1 MNKKFVFTA
10 LGVIFVVAFAAFVLQ
25 ASVEN
30 SEQSSGSSGSSYQ
43 STRAISG
50 STIGGPFDL
59 IDEDGAVFTDAE
71 LKRPY
76 RLIYFGFTY
85 CPAICPTELAKTLK
99 AFKQL
104 DPALQDQIDL
114 VFVTIDPE
122 RDTAEIMK
130 QYTDL
135 FHERLIGLTGTQ
147 AQIDKVLSDYK
158 VYASKVQDET
168 MSDYT
173 MDHSSY
179 IYLFT
184 DQNIIRAMYRMSDE
198 AAFIAEDL
206 GHLLR

>member
-1 MNKKFVFTA
+1 MNKKFVFTG
-10 LGVIFVVAFAAFVLQ
+10 LGVIFVVAFAAFVMQ
-25 ASVEN
+25 ASVQNNVQN
-30 SEQSSGSSGSSYQ
+30 SDKSGSSYQ

-50 STIGGPFDL
+50 STIGGPFEL
-59 IDEDGAVFTDAE
+59 LDEEGQVFTDKN
-71 LKRPY
+71 LTRPY

-114 VFVTIDPE
+114 VFITIDPE
-122 RDTAEIMK
+122 RDTPEVMK

-135 FHERLIGLTGTQ
+135 FHERLIGLGGSQ
-147 AQIDKVLSDYK
+147 AQIDKVLSAYK
-158 VYASKVQDET
+158 VYASKVEDET

-184 DQNIIRAMYRMSDE
+184 AENKIRAMYRMSDD
-198 AAFIAEDL
+198 AVFIANDL
-206 GHLLR
+206 NHLLR